1 MKRHLLMVLSVVVS
15 LSILISSLMIWP
27 SIEKG
32 FLSEIEEAI
41 RQTSI
46 YREADTEQICS
57 WKGPWKDPMLAH
69 THLKTEGSIQKV
81 ESIYRIDSIKG
92 E

>member
-1 MKRHLLMVLSVVVS
+1 MKRHLLMMLSVVVS

-32 FLSEIEEAI
+32 FLSKIEEAI

-46 YREADTEQICS
+46 YREEGTEQVRS
-57 WKGPWKDPMLAH
+57 WKGSWKDPMLEP
-69 THLKTEGSIQKV
+69 THLTTEGRFIQNA
-81 ESIYRIDSIKG
+81 EAIY
-92 E
+92 

>member
-1 MKRHLLMVLSVVVS
+1 MKRHLLMMLSVVVS

-46 YREADTEQICS
+46 DREADREQIRS
-57 WKGPWKDPMLAH
+57 WKGPWEDPMLEQAPL
-69 THLKTEGSIQKV
+69 TTEGWSIQNA
-81 ESIYRIDSIKG
+81 EAIY
-92 E
+92 

>member
-1 MKRHLLMVLSVVVS
+1 MKRQLFMMLSVVVS

-32 FLSEIEEAI
+32 FLSKIEQAI

-46 YREADTEQICS
+46 DREENTDQIRS

-69 THLKTEGSIQKV
+69 TRLKTGEGSIQNV
-81 ESIYRIDSIKG
+81 ESIH
-92 E
+92 

>member
-1 MKRHLLMVLSVVVS
+1 MKRQYFIMLSVVVS

-32 FLSEIEEAI
+32 FLSKIEQAI

-46 YREADTEQICS
+46 DRDEVTEQIRS
-57 WKGPWKDPMLAH
+57 WKGPGKDPMLAH
-69 THLKTEGSIQKV
+69 THLKTGEGSFQNV
-81 ESIYRIDSIKG
+81 ESIY
-92 E
+92 

>member
-1 MKRHLLMVLSVVVS
+1 MKRHTIMMLSVVVS

-32 FLSEIEEAI
+32 FLSRIEQAI
-41 RQTSI
+41 RQTSMD
-46 YREADTEQICS
+46 REEETDHIRS

-69 THLKTEGSIQKV
+69 SHLKTEEAAIQNAGSI
-81 ESIYRIDSIKG
+81 Y
-92 E
+92 

>member
-1 MKRHLLMVLSVVVS
+1 MKRHYLMMLSVVVS

-46 YREADTEQICS
+46 YREADTEQIRS
-57 WKGPWKDPMLAH
+57 WKGPWKDPMVEQAPL
-69 THLKTEGSIQKV
+69 TTEGWSIQNA
-81 ESIYRIDSIKG
+81 EAIY
-92 E
+92 